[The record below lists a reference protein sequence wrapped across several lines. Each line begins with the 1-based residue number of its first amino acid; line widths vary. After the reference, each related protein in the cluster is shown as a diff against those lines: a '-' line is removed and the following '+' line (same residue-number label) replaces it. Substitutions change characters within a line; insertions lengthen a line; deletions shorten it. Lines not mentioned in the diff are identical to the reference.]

1 MATPSDKK
9 LDYDNRERATP
20 TERSSSTSHSSE
32 IKILLQPAI
41 KQWLSLKN
49 VPVDERKAIGRTI
62 RSAYRQGKTIDA
74 IQGME
79 LPASIKQL
87 LKQQAVHL
95 QKQNPRERLEQQLE
109 KWCRQAKP
117 DNIQQ
122 AIRGLAADKIMTAYD
137 NQADQLD
144 LQGMRLT
151 SLPAALGKLTS
162 LKCLLLSNNHLQTLP
177 QQLKKLTQLQF
188 VDCSYNQFSTLPK
201 VLKTMAQL
209 PSMIRWA
216 EQSQQ
221 PSVVI
226 TNNPAQTESDSGSGA
241 YNNQGSSALERGW
254 GYELVKASLKEWSK
268 RGSMDEWRV
277 EASRLIRQA
286 YLDGR
291 EQLDLSGLQLRELP
305 SGLYRVATLST
316 LKISDNRLQQL
327 PDDFV
332 HFSHLKFLA
341 LENNDFIKQ
350 PTVLNSLPVQ
360 LIADSASQ
368 QALEQERENFL
379 KSLQHWATGKCTPD
393 GKSYDNIVNH
403 IYQAYI
409 HQASELDLSHLNLTS
424 LPSVLTQLTHLKKLK
439 INNNYLYSLPEDFNH
454 LTQLESL
461 DLANNGFDEIPEI
474 TEIPAVLKTMKLK
487 LDIID
492 PWDLKSVSELK
503 DLKDLK
509 QRLKHWVHEVGQDS
523 HQKSSRDHASK
534 ILLRAYAQKATEIQ
548 LNNLQLTTL
557 PEGVFPKLSTLKSMV
572 LINNQLQKLP
582 KDFSQLS
589 LENCSLASNQF
600 SQFPKPLESIPTL
613 KYLSLNHN
621 QLTDLDQS
629 AFNALDQLEHLDI
642 SHNKLKAL
650 FTSPISV
657 DKPSK
662 ILQNLQY
669 LNLDATGLSQL
680 PEAILSLTA
689 LKVLSLEKNQLQ
701 EPPEALRV
709 LPALRLLCIR
719 DNPMLTGK
727 SAKMAHQLVRD
738 LSQWKNK
745 RYSLSEAMVAFPQ
758 ADQVKLGS
766 QSELRL
772 LSDTPSE
779 ALTRRTP
786 ARLIE

>member
-1 MATPSDKK
+1 MAILSDKK
-9 LDYDNRERATP
+9 LDHDTREQATP
-20 TERSSSTSHSSE
+20 KEHSSSTILSSE
-32 IKILLQPAI
+32 IKTLLQPAI
-41 KQWLSLKN
+41 NQWLSLKHL
-49 VPVDERKAIGRTI
+49 PVDERKAIGRAI
-62 RSAYRQGKTIDA
+62 RSAYRQGKTINA

-79 LPASIKQL
+79 LPESIKQVL
-87 LKQQAVHL
+87 QRQAVPI
-95 QKQNPRERLEQQLE
+95 QKPRERLARQLE
-109 KWCRQAKP
+109 KWIRQSKS
-117 DNIQQ
+117 DTIQQ
-122 AIRGLAADKIMTAYD
+122 AIRRLAADKMMAVYD
-137 NQADQLD
+137 NQANQLD
-144 LQGMRLT
+144 LQNMRLT
-151 SLPAALGKLTS
+151 SLPAAVKELTS
-162 LKCLLLSNNHLQTLP
+162 LKFLLLSGNQLQKLP
-177 QQLKKLTQLQF
+177 RQLEQLTQLQF
-188 VDCSYNQFSTLPK
+188 IDCSHNHFSTLPK
-201 VLKTMAQL
+201 LLKTLDQS
-209 PSMIRWA
+209 PSMVNWA

-226 TNNPAQTESDSGSGA
+226 TNNPAQAQSDPRSWI
-241 YNNQGSSALERGW
+241 YNNLSRLALEHDW
-254 GYELVKASLKEWSK
+254 GYELLCASLKEWVK
-268 RGSMDEWRV
+268 GGHADERRV

-286 YLDGR
+286 YSGR
-291 EQLDLSGLQLRELP
+291 QEQLDLSGLHLRELP
-305 SGLYRVATLST
+305 RGLPRLLTLSS

-332 HFSHLKFLA
+332 HFSRLKFLA
-341 LENNDFIKQ
+341 LENNDFIQQ
-350 PTVLNSLPVQ
+350 PRVLNNLSVQ
-360 LIADSASQ
+360 LLPDTASQ

-379 KSLQHWATGKCTPD
+379 KSLQHWATGKFTPD
-393 GKSYDNIVNH
+393 GKSYDSIVERL
-403 IYQAYI
+403 YQAYI

-474 TEIPAVLKTMKLK
+474 PEIPAVLKTMKLK

-509 QRLKHWVHEVGQDS
+509 QRLKQWVNEVAQDGYES
-523 HQKSSRDHASK
+523 SSRHHAAT

-582 KDFSQLS
+582 KDFSQLP
-589 LENCSLASNQF
+589 LENLVLASNQF
-600 SQFPKPLESIPTL
+600 SQFPKPLESMSTL

-629 AFNALDQLEHLDI
+629 AFTRLNQLKHLNI
-642 SHNKLKAL
+642 SHNKLKEL
-650 FTSPISV
+650 FTGHDSV
-657 DKPSK
+657 DKPRK
-662 ILQNLQY
+662 VLQNLQY

-701 EPPEALRV
+701 EPPEALRA

-745 RYSLSEAMVAFPQ
+745 RYSLSEAMAAFPQ
-758 ADQVKLGS
+758 ADPVKLGS
-766 QSELRL
+766 ASEPQL
-772 LSDTPSE
+772 LSATPST
-779 ALTRRTP
+779 ALTKTP
-786 ARLIE
+786 GQ

>member
-1 MATPSDKK
+1 MSTPSDKK

-20 TERSSSTSHSSE
+20 TERSSSTSLSSE
-32 IKILLQPAI
+32 IKTLLQPAI

-49 VPVDERKAIGRTI
+49 LPVDEQKAIGRTI
-62 RSAYRQGKTIDA
+62 RSAYRQGKIIDTI
-74 IQGME
+74 QEME

-87 LKQQAVHL
+87 LKQQAVHV
-95 QKQNPRERLEQQLE
+95 QKQNPRERLARQLE

-144 LQGMRLT
+144 MQGMRLT

-162 LKCLLLSNNHLQTLP
+162 LKFLLLSNNHLQTLP

-209 PSMIRWA
+209 PSMIRGA
-216 EQSQQ
+216 EQRQQ
-221 PSVVI
+221 SSVVI
-226 TNNPAQTESDSGSGA
+226 INNPVQSKLGSKPSV
-241 YNNQGSSALERGW
+241 YNNLSRLALERDW
-254 GYELVKASLKEWSK
+254 GHELVTASLREWVKE
-268 RGSMDEWRV
+268 GSTDERRV

-316 LKISDNRLQQL
+316 LKIDDNRLQQL
-327 PDDFV
+327 PADFV
-332 HFSHLKFLA
+332 HFSHLKFLV
-341 LENNDFIKQ
+341 LENNDFRQK

-360 LIADSASQ
+360 LISNSASQ
-368 QALEQERENFL
+368 QALEQEREDFL
-379 KSLQHWATGKCTPD
+379 NSLQHWATGKCTPD
-393 GKSYDNIVNH
+393 GKSYDSIVNR

-439 INNNYLYSLPEDFNH
+439 INNNYLYSLPEGFNH

-474 TEIPAVLKTMKLK
+474 PEIPAVLKTMKLK

-492 PWDLKSVSELK
+492 PCDLKSVSELK

-509 QRLKHWVHEVGQDS
+509 QRLKQWVNEVAQDGYE
-523 HQKSSRDHASK
+523 SSLRHYAST

-557 PEGVFPKLSTLKSMV
+557 PEGVFPKLSTLKSIL

-582 KDFSQLS
+582 KDFSQLP

-629 AFNALDQLEHLDI
+629 AFATLDQLKYLNI
-642 SHNKLKAL
+642 SHNKLKEL
-650 FTSPISV
+650 FTSHDSV
-657 DKPSK
+657 DKPRK

-669 LNLDATGLSQL
+669 LNLDATGLSQV
-680 PEAILSLTA
+680 PEAILSFKA

-701 EPPEALRV
+701 EPPEALRA

-727 SAKMAHQLVRD
+727 SATMAHQLVRD

-745 RYSLSEAMVAFPQ
+745 RYSLSEAMAAFPQ

-766 QSELRL
+766 WSEPHL
-772 LSDTPSE
+772 LSATPSA
-779 ALTRRTP
+779 ALTKTP
-786 ARLIE
+786 GQ